1 MSTNPN
7 LVRSVADAWKA
18 ASAAL
23 SLTEEREY
31 STSNLSQA
39 TGLNQPS
46 AGRALR
52 FLRGLGLLTY
62 RSEYPKGS
70 SGQKVFMKALKP
82 LDEGMTLVYKHF
94 DAGRSYSW
102 FEAGEPGGGP
112 TNPGFGRGKS
122 PTNTGAVKAPE
133 APVVVADERSTEVV
147 RAIAGPEPE
156 KPLESLRSIRKD
168 EPEALIEAARQY
180 ANRTSEVTAHIEAL
194 RGLGVEVDMDKV
206 MAGISLTPD
215 PDLELV
221 GKLLPY
227 IDRETRRADAM
238 TQKVQLDKNELAEL
252 RRSVSVLTKEA
263 NDLRAANKRLSERN
277 VQLQGAK
284 VAIGETAM
292 PGRA

>member
-1 MSTNPN
+1 MSTNPK
-7 LVRSVADAWKA
+7 LVRSVADSWKA

-23 SLTEEREY
+23 SLTEERQY
-31 STSNLSQA
+31 STSNLSVT

-52 FLRGLGLLTY
+52 FLRGMGLLTY

-70 SGQKVFMKALKP
+70 SGQHVYMQLLKP
-82 LDEGMTLVYKHF
+82 LDEGMTLIYKHF

-122 PTNTGAVKAPE
+122 PANTGAVKAPVTVAE
-133 APVVVADERSTEVV
+133 PVVVADERSTEEV

-156 KPLESLRSIRKD
+156 SPMASLRSIRKD

-215 PDLELV
+215 PELELV
-221 GKLLPY
+221 GRLLPY
-227 IDRETRRADAM
+227 IDRLERSAKTARA
-238 TQKVQLDKNELAEL
+238 LAESNRGDL
-252 RRSVSVLTKEA
+252 AEYRRSVSVLTKER
-263 NDLRAANKRLSERN
+263 NDLQAANKRLSERN
-277 VQLQGAK
+277 VKLQGAQ
-284 VAIGETAM
+284 VQSQAQA
-292 PGRA
+292 